1 MGAARK
7 RLQAS
12 WKWQRRA
19 TALPFFLLH
28 ACWQF
33 VADCAFAYPDL
44 VMPPALPS
52 TGASIWLL
60 DSRSIDLAEIS
71 QYETWLGATEA
82 ARYARFART
91 LRRRQFLLGRA
102 LLRTAMGR
110 MLGLSP
116 AAIALEERPGQAPR
130 LLAPAC
136 GPYFSISHSG
146 HWVACALSG
155 TTRLGLDIEF
165 HDPRRD
171 VLALARQAFG
181 AAVTAELEG
190 LPAAERLAL
199 FYQRWSEA
207 EARYKL
213 GMDAASCVTLAHAEL
228 SIVLCSAA
236 PLAQAPALLLSGLTP
251 D

>member
-1 MGAARK
+1 MAATGN
-7 RLQAS
+7 
-12 WKWQRRA
+12 RA
-19 TALPFFLLH
+19 AIFLPH
-28 ACWQF
+28 ACWLF

-44 VMPPALPS
+44 VMPPAFPCTCAL
-52 TGASIWLL
+52 IWLL
-60 DSRSIDLAEIS
+60 DSRSIDLAQIS
-71 QYETWLGATEA
+71 QYETWLGAAEA
-82 ARYARFART
+82 ARYARFVRP

-102 LLRTAMGR
+102 LLRAAMGE
-110 MLGLSP
+110 MLEVAPES
-116 AAIALEERPGQAPR
+116 IALEERPGQAPR
-130 LLAPAC
+130 LLAPAG

-155 TTRLGLDIEF
+155 TTPLGLDIELR
-165 HDPRRD
+165 DPRRD

-181 AAVTAELEG
+181 AAVTTELEG
-190 LPAAERLAL
+190 LPEDVRLAL

-213 GMDAASCVTLAHAEL
+213 GMDAGACVTLAHAEL

-236 PLAQAPALLLSGLTP
+236 PLAQAPALIVQGLAP

>member
-1 MGAARK
+1 MAATGD
-7 RLQAS
+7 
-12 WKWQRRA
+12 RA
-19 TALPFFLLH
+19 AIFFAVLFCGPL
-28 ACWQF
+28 CCRF

-44 VMPPALPS
+44 VMLPALPS
-52 TGASIWLL
+52 NGASICLL
-60 DSRSIDLAEIS
+60 DIRTIAVAQLH
-71 QYETWLGATEA
+71 QYESWLGAAEA
-82 ARYARFART
+82 ARYARFVRP

-102 LLRTAMGR
+102 LLRAAMGE
-110 MLGLSP
+110 MLEVAPES
-116 AAIALEERPGQAPR
+116 IALEERPGLAPR
-130 LLAPAC
+130 LLVSGG

-155 TTRLGLDIEF
+155 TTRLGLDIELR
-165 HDPRRD
+165 DPRRD

-181 AAVTAELEG
+181 AAVAGELEK
-190 LPAAERLAL
+190 LPPEERQAV

-213 GMDAASCVTLAHAEL
+213 GMDAAACVSVAHAEL

-236 PLAQAPALLLSGLTP
+236 PLAPAPTLVLSGLTQ

>member
-1 MGAARK
+1 MGNRAAIF
-7 RLQAS
+7 
-12 WKWQRRA
+12 
-19 TALPFFLLH
+19 LPH
-28 ACWQF
+28 AYWQF
-33 VADCAFAYPDL
+33 VADCAFVYPDL

-60 DSRSIDLAEIS
+60 DSRSIDLAQSS
-71 QYETWLGATEA
+71 QYETWLGGAEA
-82 ARYARFART
+82 ARYARFVRP

-102 LLRTAMGR
+102 LLRTAMGE
-110 MLGLSP
+110 MLEVAPES
-116 AAIALEERPGQAPR
+116 IALEERAGQAPR
-130 LLAPAC
+130 LLAPAG

-155 TTRLGLDIEF
+155 TTQVGLDIELR
-165 HDPRRD
+165 DPRRD

-181 AAVTAELEG
+181 ADVAAELESMP
-190 LPAAERLAL
+190 LEARLAA

-213 GMDAASCVTLAHAEL
+213 GLDAASCVTLAHAEL

-236 PLAQAPALLLSGLTP
+236 PLAQTPALIVPGLVS